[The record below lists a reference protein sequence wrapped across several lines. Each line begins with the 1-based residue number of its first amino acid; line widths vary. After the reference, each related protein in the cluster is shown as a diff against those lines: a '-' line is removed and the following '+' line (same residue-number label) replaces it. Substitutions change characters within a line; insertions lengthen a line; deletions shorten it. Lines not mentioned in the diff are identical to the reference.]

1 METSATVQSLLNDL
15 LATSALGDE
24 STAEVARRL
33 GAALEG
39 PVRLRLMEAMTQ
51 AAAELS
57 HQLPNGQVEVRLA
70 GDDVELIYVGETAP
84 APPPDDA
91 ALDAR
96 ITLRLPESLKSRLE
110 KAAADEGISVNAWLV
125 RALAG
130 SVGGRKRMIGNRLT
144 GFAKS

>member
-1 METSATVQSLLNDL
+1 METSPVVQSLLNDL

-24 STAEVARRL
+24 ATAEVARRL

-39 PVRLRLMEAMTQ
+39 PVRLRLMEAMAQ
-51 AAAELS
+51 AAGELS

-70 GDDVELIYVGETAP
+70 GDDVELIYVGDTAP
-84 APPPDDA
+84 ATPPEDS

-110 KAAADEGISVNAWLV
+110 RAAADEGISVNAWLV

-130 SVGGRKRMIGNRLT
+130 SVGRKRMIGNRVT

>member
-1 METSATVQSLLNDL
+1 MVQSLLNDL
-15 LATSALGDE
+15 LAAAAFGDE
-24 STAEVARRL
+24 ATAEVARRL

-70 GDDVELIYVGETAP
+70 GDDVELVFVGDTAQA
-84 APPPDDA
+84 APPEDA
-91 ALDAR
+91 AREAR
-96 ITLRLPESLKSRLE
+96 IPLRLPESLKERLE
-110 KAAADEGISVNAWLV
+110 KAAGDEGISVNAWLI

-130 SVGGRKRMIGNRLT
+130 SVGRKRMIGNRLT